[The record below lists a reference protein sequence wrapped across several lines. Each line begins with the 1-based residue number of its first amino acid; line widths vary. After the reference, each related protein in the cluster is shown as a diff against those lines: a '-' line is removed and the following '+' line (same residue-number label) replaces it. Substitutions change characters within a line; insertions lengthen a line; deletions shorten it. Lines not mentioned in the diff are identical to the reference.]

1 MNEMNSQETVVL
13 SDNAVI
19 SEDALGYTECEC
31 HFFKRYIAALKIY
44 STFSWGRQF
53 TGFHNGHPN
62 SASCVEASMDLL
74 FTINSHN

>member
-13 SDNAVI
+13 LDNAVI

-44 STFSWGRQF
+44 STFS
-53 TGFHNGHPN
+53 
-62 SASCVEASMDLL
+62 
-74 FTINSHN
+74 

>member
-31 HFFKRYIAALKIY
+31 HFFKRYIAAFKIY
-44 STFSWGRQF
+44 STFS
-53 TGFHNGHPN
+53 
-62 SASCVEASMDLL
+62 
-74 FTINSHN
+74 